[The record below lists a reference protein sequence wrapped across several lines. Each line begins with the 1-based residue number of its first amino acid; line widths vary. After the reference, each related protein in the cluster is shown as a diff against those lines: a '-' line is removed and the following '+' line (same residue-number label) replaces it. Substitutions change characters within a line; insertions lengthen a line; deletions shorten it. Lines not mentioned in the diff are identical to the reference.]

1 MVREDQASSF
11 VGPLRSGI
19 ILCQSMAIS
28 DRPLS
33 VREDQSS
40 SVVIHCQSVAI
51 QYHPMSVREDQSS
64 SFVSLHQGM
73 RLPDKQTRY
82 RQADKQDNKEDH
94 KVSGFGCSE
103 APSAYPPTTT
113 TSSRLPRP
121 ADRRRR
127 ATGDENAAAVAAA
140 ACWSCG
146 LGFRHFR
153 LLFGFRQF
161 FHFPHRASLA
171 AACLLLFGMPQAQ
184 TLAASLAI

>member
-1 MVREDQASSF
+1 MSLNTQHRTNTNYNKHNFCDV
-11 VGPLRSGI
+11 PRSVKI
-19 ILCQSMAIS
+19 KHH
-28 DRPLS
+28 PLS
-33 VREDQSS
+33 VRGDQGS
-40 SVVIHCQSVAI
+40 SVVIHGRSVAI

-127 ATGDENAAAVAAA
+127 ATGDENAALVAAA
-140 ACWSCG
+140 CC
-146 LGFRHFR
+146 
-153 LLFGFRQF
+153 
-161 FHFPHRASLA
+161 P
-171 AACLLLFGMPQAQ
+171 C
-184 TLAASLAI
+184 

>member
-1 MVREDQASSF
+1 
-11 VGPLRSGI
+11 
-19 ILCQSMAIS
+19 MAIS

-40 SVVIHCQSVAI
+40 FVVIHGQSVAI

-121 ADRRRR
+121 AGRLLV
-127 ATGDENAAAVAAA
+127 TGDENAAAADTRLP
-140 ACWSCG
+140 CCSR
-146 LGFRHFR
+146 LGFRHF
-153 LLFGFRQF
+153 FFP
-161 FHFPHRASLA
+161 FHFTQFRHVPHRAALA
-171 AACLLLFGMPQAQ
+171 CFCFSVLPMDTATQLPAR
-184 TLAASLAI
+184 AIAIS

>member
-1 MVREDQASSF
+1 MSLNTQHTTNTNYNKHNFCDV
-11 VGPLRSGI
+11 
-19 ILCQSMAIS
+19 
-28 DRPLS
+28 PLS
-33 VREDQSS
+33 VKIKHHPLSARGDQGSSYGWSVKISIVLCRSFAVRDYPLSVHEDQSS
-40 SVVIHCQSVAI
+40 SVVIHGRSVAI

-121 ADRRRR
+121 AGRRRR
-127 ATGDENAAAVAAA
+127 PTGDENAALVAAA
-140 ACWSCG
+140 CC
-146 LGFRHFR
+146 
-153 LLFGFRQF
+153 
-161 FHFPHRASLA
+161 P
-171 AACLLLFGMPQAQ
+171 C
-184 TLAASLAI
+184 

>member
-1 MVREDQASSF
+1 M
-11 VGPLRSGI
+11 
-19 ILCQSMAIS
+19 
-28 DRPLS
+28 S
-33 VREDQSS
+33 VHEDQSS
-40 SVVIHCQSVAI
+40 SVVIHGRSVAI

-140 ACWSCG
+140 ACWSWG
-146 LGFRHFR
+146 LGFRHFFFVPC
-153 LLFGFRQF
+153 LTQF
-161 FHFPHRASLA
+161 LHFPHRAALA
-171 AACLLLFGMPQAQ
+171 AFCLPQ
-184 TLAASLAI
+184 TLFKMTTHSKQNASMFRCSNQT

>member
-1 MVREDQASSF
+1 
-11 VGPLRSGI
+11 
-19 ILCQSMAIS
+19 MAIS

-40 SVVIHCQSVAI
+40 SVVIHGQSVAI

-121 ADRRRR
+121 AGRLLV
-127 ATGDENAAAVAAA
+127 TGDENAAAADTRLP
-140 ACWSCG
+140 CCSR
-146 LGFRHFR
+146 LGFRHFFFVPY
-153 LLFGFRQF
+153 LTQF
-161 FHFPHRASLA
+161 LHFPHRPAFWVFCLWLA
-171 AACLLLFGMPQAQ
+171 GMDTHTNTAACR
-184 TLAASLAI
+184 AIPRLTFSTNANCLSI